1 MKRFGLYHPGG
12 ASAAVVPRVGF
23 LDKPGCIFILPGTA
37 RRPRHRRSATDGLS
51 LFTSA
56 RRAPAAPKPP
66 DSQPDETPK
75 PQHLV
80 SPETTAARCC
90 GQVFQGYRPEKPT
103 LNTAL
108 PTPIFLRHFR
118 FYTLRGAAERPK

>member
-1 MKRFGLYHPGG
+1 MKRFGLYHPGD
-12 ASAAVVPRVGF
+12 ASVAVVPRVGC
-23 LDKPGCIFILPGTA
+23 LNKPGCVILPGTA

-66 DSQPDETPK
+66 ESQPDETPK

-80 SPETTAARCC
+80 SAETTAARYC
-90 GQVFQGYRPEKPT
+90 GQVFEGHGPEKPT

-108 PTPIFLRHFR
+108 RTRIFLRDFR
-118 FYTLRGAAERPK
+118 FYTARGVGERPK

>member
-1 MKRFGLYHPGG
+1 MKRFGLYHPGD
-12 ASAAVVPRVGF
+12 ASVAVVPRVGCF
-23 LDKPGCIFILPGTA
+23 NKPGCVTLSGTA

-56 RRAPAAPKPP
+56 RRAPAAPKSP

-103 LNTAL
+103 LNTTL
-108 PTPIFLRHFR
+108 RTPIFLRHFR
-118 FYTLRGAAERPK
+118 FYTLRGVTERPK

>member
-1 MKRFGLYHPGG
+1 MKRFGLYHPGD

-23 LDKPGCIFILPGTA
+23 LDKPGCVILPSTA

-56 RRAPAAPKPP
+56 RRAPAAPKSP

-80 SPETTAARCC
+80 SPETTAARYC
-90 GQVFQGYRPEKPT
+90 GQVFEEHGTEKPA

-108 PTPIFLRHFR
+108 RTPIFLRDFR
-118 FYTLRGAAERPK
+118 FYTVRGVAGRPK

>member
-37 RRPRHRRSATDGLS
+37 RRPRHWRSATDGPHPRTL
-51 LFTSA
+51 A
-56 RRAPAAPKPP
+56 RRAPAAPKSP

-90 GQVFQGYRPEKPT
+90 GQVFQGYRPGRPT
-103 LNTAL
+103 LNTVL
-108 PTPIFLRHFR
+108 RTPIFLRHFR
-118 FYTLRGAAERPK
+118 FYTLCGVVERPK